1 MRLQGRGLL
10 AAGVVIAAILVG
22 AMAGGSALAR
32 SGGSLPPRPVAGFN
46 QPMYVAFAPGDTQ
59 HMWVLE
65 RSGVVKVV
73 NRDGTQKRDR
83 PGHLEPGYDRRR
95 QRADGDRVPA
105 QLPAVAPLL
114 PRLQRQ
120 RITTS
125 SSTSSARQRPT
136 PTRQRP
142 ARAGRSSAS
151 YIGTTRT
158 TTGGRSCSAPADTST
173 SAPAT
178 AAAATTPGQRA
189 PPQQPARQD
198 SENRSVAGQ
207 RPASTRSRPRTRSSA
222 KTPRPRSTPT
232 AFATP
237 SGSAST
243 PRPAGSRSATSGR
256 TPTRRWTT
264 RPSPRRQG
272 ANFGWPEFEG
282 FHSFDPGR
290 PGLGTPVDPVLE
302 YPHSDP
308 GGGAPFGCAVIG
320 GDVVRSPDLPSLAGQ
335 YVYTDNCTG
344 EIRAFKPR
352 LTGAVAEHDLGLN
365 AVAPSAFGVGP
376 QRADL
381 RRLPGRHRVPPGR
394 EAVSQEGTSP
404 PPGGSR
410 R

>member
-22 AMAGGSALAR
+22 AMAGGTALAR
-32 SGGSLPPRPVAGFN
+32 GGGSLPLRPVADFN

-65 RSGVVKVV
+65 RPGVVKVV
-73 NRDGTQKRDR
+73 NRDGTQKRTVLDISSR
-83 PGHLEPGYDRRR
+83 VTTDDDSALMGIAFPPNYQQSHRFYLDYSDTHHDIVIDEFRTTSANPYHAAPSTRRQVVRILHRDHTDHYGGTIMFGPGGHLYISTG
-95 QRADGDRVPA
+95 DGGCCDDPQDNARHLNNLLGKILRIDP
-105 QLPAVAPLL
+105 LPANGRPYTIPSSNPFVGKNAKAEIYSYGLRNPF
-114 PRLQRQ
+114 RFSIDAKTS
-120 RITTS
+120 RIAIGDVGQNTYEEVDYTTL
-125 SSTSSARQRPT
+125 
-136 PTRQRP
+136 
-142 ARAGRSSAS
+142 
-151 YIGTTRT
+151 
-158 TTGGRSCSAPADTST
+158 
-173 SAPAT
+173 
-178 AAAATTPGQRA
+178 AAA
-189 PPQQPARQD
+189 
-198 SENRSVAGQ
+198 
-207 RPASTRSRPRTRSSA
+207 
-222 KTPRPRSTPT
+222 K
-232 AFATP
+232 
-237 SGSAST
+237 
-243 PRPAGSRSATSGR
+243 
-256 TPTRRWTT
+256 
-264 RPSPRRQG
+264 G

-376 QRADL
+376 SGQIYVASL
-381 RRLPGRHRVPPGR
+381 G
-394 EAVSQEGTSP
+394 GTVYHLAERP
-404 PPGGSR
+404 
-410 R
+410 